1 MKVKDAMMGTP
12 YYCQLDTNLGSATE
26 LMWLGTAVSFLSWTR
41 TERL

>member
-12 YYCQLDTNLGSATE
+12 YYCQLDTNLG
-26 LMWLGTAVSFLSWTR
+26 WLLNSCGWGTAVSFLSWTW